1 MPLLHWLHGEHLLP
15 AWIVVATESILCT
28 KRVEAKG
35 CKAKKQYKV
44 VFFLV
49 KNKYDRKSVLVLF
62 SVFLKQT
69 LQDFNKSF
77 WVEEKKQ

>member
-1 MPLLHWLHGEHLLP
+1 M
-15 AWIVVATESILCT
+15 
-28 KRVEAKG
+28 

-44 VFFLV
+44 VFFLA
-49 KNKYDRKSVLVLF
+49 KNKYDGKSVLVLF